1 MLRSVAGPTVPLSIV
16 LALAAPALA
25 GNEPEKAAERTQE
38 DVLPK
43 VVAAC
48 GLPLTFAVDG
58 DSLRKNNKDIG
69 HDQTDGA
76 NECNEPLRLLWY
88 ACKTDA
94 GKAAVKAAHV
104 SKVTCKGV
112 PGDVGSLALA
122 SGTLTAGRAYEE
134 TKPYLRSRK
143 QFESLLKVTLALASD
158 DPYQDEAWHALA
170 SQPNPVT
177 STTTYCLVGGE
188 KVTFNENVYDP
199 ICRRK
204 EDGQVRC
211 WKDGQVVIDLRIDQ
225 GKKTGFLTQKTL
237 RGSRRV
243 AYRDNKQ
250 HGEERNFE
258 NGKLTSLEFFDN
270 GDRIWRKE
278 FRPDGRIAH
287 YTHKYSGGSAE
298 LTTKEDGHVTRLQ
311 CVPAAK
317 DDPEVRKPCGF
328 DGPATTQIYD
338 GTGKVSRVL
347 TFKDGVL
354 QKEGAGTSAYAARSE
369 VAFKDGKKQG
379 EERVLRA
386 DGKVASTIAWDKG
399 VKEGKEITYADD
411 GKKIV
416 KEIVWKA
423 GEMLQLHEWY
433 LNGNLKLEESYRGS
447 KKKRVKEYW
456 DSGKAELEG
465 DLVLCETNDW
475 GFVFRDWCEEGVQK
489 SYFENG
495 APESEASYH
504 LGKQQGPSKTWWEN
518 GKPASVEEWADGR
531 PTKAKRWDKDG
542 KLIADDEFEADGS
555 RKIKH

>member
-1 MLRSVAGPTVPLSIV
+1 MLKSVAAHTILLVIV
-16 LALAAPALA
+16 LALAAPARA
-25 GNEPEKAAERTQE
+25 GNAPENGAERTQE
-38 DVLPK
+38 NVLPK
-43 VVAAC
+43 VVAVC
-48 GLPLTFAVDG
+48 GVPLTFGVDG

-69 HDQTDGA
+69 HDQTDGV

-94 GKAAVKAAHV
+94 GKAAVKAAHIA
-104 SKVTCKGV
+104 KVTCKGV
-112 PGDVGSLALA
+112 PGDVGTLALV

-134 TKPYLRSRK
+134 SKPYLRSRK
-143 QFESLLKVTLALASD
+143 QFESLLKVTLGLGSD

-188 KVTFNENVYDP
+188 KVTFDENVYDP

-225 GKKTGFLTQKTL
+225 GRKTGFLTQKTL

-250 HGEERNFE
+250 HGEERSFE

-270 GDRIWRKE
+270 GDRVWRKE
-278 FRPDGRIAH
+278 FRPDGRVAS
-287 YTHKYSGGSAE
+287 YTHKYPGGSAD

-328 DGPATTQIYD
+328 DGPATTSIYD

-354 QKEGAGTSAYAARSE
+354 QKEGAGTSSYAARSE

-386 DGKVASTIAWDKG
+386 DGKLSSTIAWDKG
-399 VKEGKEITYADD
+399 VKEGKETTYADD

-423 GEMLQLHEWY
+423 GEMVQVQEWY

-465 DLVLCETNDW
+465 DVVLCETNDW

-495 APESEASYH
+495 KPESEASFH

-542 KLIADDEFEADGS
+542 KLISDDEFEADGS
-555 RKIKH
+555 RKTKR